1 MAAKTTVSARD
12 GSVEIS
18 NRRWL
23 LRVGVDGWLNPGYL
37 LDLERNLPLAD
48 EAYAYELALA
58 PKGDSGFTG
67 GRELTSGP
75 AGDLGQHQPGALPRM
90 GRHGF
95 ASGGQGGALHRPLRF
110 RPAWADGHRD
120 RARLPPARRRALV
133 RGADSAAPPL
143 RPGCPRG
150 PRASV
155 SVFARRS
162 STATANRGSMAPT
175 ARRSCPYRTGGA
187 GGRSLITERPRI
199 R

>member
-23 LRVGVDGWLNPGYL
+23 LRVGVDGWLNPSYL
-37 LDLERNLPLAD
+37 FDLERNLPLAD
-48 EAYAYELALA
+48 EAYAYALALA
-58 PKGDSGFTG
+58 AKGDSGFTG

-75 AGDLGQHQPGALPRM
+75 VGDMVTPTGCASAHGPPRI
-90 GRHGF
+90 
-95 ASGGQGGALHRPLRF
+95 
-110 RPAWADGHRD
+110 
-120 RARLPPARRRALV
+120 
-133 RGADSAAPPL
+133 
-143 RPGCPRG
+143 CPRG
-150 PRASV
+150 ARRCASPAGSISACLGRRTSRSSTPSACPTPSPGSRSRFGCATASAGMSTRSASSA

-162 STATANRGSMAPT
+162 STATANRGSMAQT

-187 GGRSLITERPRI
+187 GGRSLIIKRPRI